1 MGMRKRLSFTV
12 SYNKFNA
19 IFDNEK
25 VILSLS
31 LSLSLYLSIYLSIYN
46 LIEDSKFIS
55 CFNVW
60 EDIQGKKKVGNTQ
73 WRTQKRIKL
82 LKHMVIKHM
91 ILY

>member
-12 SYNKFNA
+12 SYNKFSA

-25 VILSLS
+25 VILSL
-31 LSLSLYLSIYLSIYN
+31 YLSIYIHIYN
-46 LIEDSKFIS
+46 LMEDSKCIS

>member
-25 VILSLS
+25 VSLF
-31 LSLSLYLSIYLSIYN
+31 LSLYLSIC
-46 LIEDSKFIS
+46 SKFIS

-82 LKHMVIKHM
+82 LKHMVIKRM